1 MGSNALRS
9 GAVASLRPH
18 RLLGEYRPWVGVSS
32 LPSSCRRKYLV
43 RCCIYP
49 DTPVWMIVVDNEK
62 QERLVLVMTRPV
74 RGRRQ
79 GEWVIQAD
87 LDRWACEEGYR
98 FTKQGFD
105 LEGVQARR
113 FTTLQN
119 LVALASL
126 AWGLLAAYRGR
137 APELIQHARRQ
148 KRSTRL
154 LFPFYNLQGGG
165 WQHLFARGQAALYE
179 LWRSPPGSEERMSDL
194 FLSSGRLC

>member
-62 QERLVLVMTRPV
+62 QERLVLV
-74 RGRRQ
+74 
-79 GEWVIQAD
+79 
-87 LDRWACEEGYR
+87 
-98 FTKQGFD
+98 
-105 LEGVQARR
+105 
-113 FTTLQN
+113 TTLQN

-165 WQHLFARGQAALYE
+165 LATLVCPGTSCPLRAVAKSPWVRGADVGPVFIFREIMLMTRQK
-179 LWRSPPGSEERMSDL
+179 M
-194 FLSSGRLC
+194 GRRQYR